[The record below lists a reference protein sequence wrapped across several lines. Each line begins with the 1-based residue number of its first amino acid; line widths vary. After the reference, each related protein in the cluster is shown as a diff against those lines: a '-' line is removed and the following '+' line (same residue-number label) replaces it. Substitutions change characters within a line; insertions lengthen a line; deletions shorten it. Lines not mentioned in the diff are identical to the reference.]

1 MDANTNEN
9 KVKRTEE
16 KDCINL
22 CIVDQNKLTR
32 TVFEYSLNEH
42 KTISVKGV
50 FENIYD
56 CIEFIDS
63 KEYKIDIAIIELR
76 YKRAQSFKLINSI
89 KEKCPGIKIIITTS
103 FTDEDVILKAL
114 SCEISAYVLKDI
126 DFEELYNV
134 VCCVRKGSMW
144 LDNKI
149 SKLVIEILKQ
159 RLEQKADSELINKL
173 TGREKQV
180 LKFLSEGLSN
190 TEISKQLLI
199 SSHTVKAHVSSII
212 SKLAVTDRVQAAVK
226 AYRCRL
232 F

>member
-1 MDANTNEN
+1 MDANTNEK
-9 KVKRTEE
+9 KVRKTEG

-56 CIEFIDS
+56 CIEFLDS
-63 KEYKIDIAIIELR
+63 KDDIDVAIIELR
-76 YKRAQSFKLINSI
+76 YKRAQSFKLIKSI
-89 KEKCPGIKIIITTS
+89 KEKHPNIKIIITTT

-134 VCCVRKGSMW
+134 VCSIHKGAMW
-144 LDNKI
+144 LDRKI
-149 SKLVIEILKQ
+149 SKLIIEILKQ

-180 LKFLSEGLSN
+180 LKFLSDGLSN

-212 SKLAVTDRVQAAVK
+212 AKLAVTDRVQAAVK